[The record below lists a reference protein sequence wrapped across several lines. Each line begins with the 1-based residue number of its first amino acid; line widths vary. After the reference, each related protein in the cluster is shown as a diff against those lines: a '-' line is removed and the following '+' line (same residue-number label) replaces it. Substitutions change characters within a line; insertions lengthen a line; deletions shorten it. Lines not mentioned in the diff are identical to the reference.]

1 MRRSVRAGG
10 RIIEYELVQT
20 SRASVE
26 LRVLPDGVRVFA
38 PKSFPLRQADRL
50 VAERADWIAEAR
62 ARLDAYKAR
71 EENRYP
77 MTEGM
82 PVPVEGRPLTLRL
95 RWAARRSA
103 WTEGADL
110 ILSGPDLSPE
120 AVREQLR
127 DYLIERAKKRLAE
140 RLNHYAPLIGRS
152 PGRVTIR
159 EQRTKWG
166 SCSSQGNLNFN
177 WKLIM
182 APPEALDYVVIH
194 ELCHLY
200 DFNHSPKFWA
210 RVAAFQP
217 DYATWRDFLRSGWA
231 HPYP

>member
-1 MRRSVRAGG
+1 MLRSVKVNGQL
-10 RIIEYELVQT
+10 IEYELAQT
-20 SRASVE
+20 VRASVE
-26 LRVLPDGVRVFA
+26 LRVLPDGLRLFA
-38 PKSFPLRQADRL
+38 PKSFPLRQADQFVRD
-50 VAERADWIAEAR
+50 RAAWIREAQG
-62 ARLDAYKAR
+62 RLDAYRSR
-71 EENRYP
+71 EEARFP

-82 PVPVEGRPLTLRL
+82 PVPVEGRQLTLRL
-95 RWAARRSA
+95 EKAPWRSA
-103 WTEGADL
+103 VFGEEAL
-110 ILSGPDLSPE
+110 VLRGPDLSPE

-127 DYLIERAKKRLAE
+127 EALAGRAKERIGE
-140 RLNHYAPLIGRS
+140 RLDHYTPLIGRR

-200 DFNHSPKFWA
+200 EFNHSPKFWE
-210 RVAAFQP
+210 RVARYQP

-231 HPYP
+231 HPYN